1 MATQTIKDDRFR
13 VIGYIESETSGRQVA
28 KDARF
33 RIVGYYDPK
42 MNATKDD
49 HFRIVG
55 YGNLLSSLIRDCN

>member
-13 VIGYIESETSGRQVA
+13 VIRYIESETNGRQVA

-42 MNATKDD
+42 MNTTKDE